1 MRRTGVRTRLARGFL
16 VTTLALGVV
25 ACAGPV
31 PSPAA
36 TPAATSGSTSAGV
49 PSPSGAGTSSGH
61 GDASASPGLAASL
74 APVGGTILVDDA
86 LLALLPASIAGVPLT
101 ADPDTAEGL
110 AGDPTLAIAAQGIGV
125 ATAFGPQASDGSAD
139 YVVAT
144 IVRLHPGTFSDG
156 FFRDWRDS
164 FDTAVCEQA
173 GGVTGHAEAE
183 IGGHPT
189 WIGTCAGG
197 VHTWHATLDDD
208 GVIVSLQG
216 AGPGRFGEQVIAGL
230 TE

>member
-1 MRRTGVRTRLARGFL
+1 M
-16 VTTLALGVV
+16 
-25 ACAGPV
+25 
-31 PSPAA
+31 
-36 TPAATSGSTSAGV
+36 
-49 PSPSGAGTSSGH
+49 
-61 GDASASPGLAASL
+61 
-74 APVGGTILVDDA
+74 
-86 LLALLPASIAGVPLT
+86 PLT
-101 ADPDTAEGL
+101 ADRDTAAGL
-110 AGDPTLAIAAQGIGV
+110 AGDPALAVAAEGIGV

-144 IVRLHPGTFSDG
+144 IVRLHPRTFSDG